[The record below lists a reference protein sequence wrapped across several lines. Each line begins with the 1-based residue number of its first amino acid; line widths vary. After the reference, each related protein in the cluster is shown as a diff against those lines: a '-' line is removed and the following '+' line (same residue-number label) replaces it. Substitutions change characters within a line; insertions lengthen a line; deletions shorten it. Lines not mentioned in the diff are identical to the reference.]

1 MSNQHK
7 STSITKQVWFQ
18 AALIFVVSFI
28 LRLLFLAYKL
38 DFELRIVDQADML
51 QAGGSDAWGWLAY
64 GLHFTTKGFSDYW
77 MMAIRPPLYPLS
89 AALVYGLGGGHTAVA
104 ILQVIFGALT
114 PVLGYFAARLVF
126 LRIDSLPRKESLAF
140 GAGLVMAFDPASVSA
155 GATLLSEPLFNLM
168 MTAFLLCLI
177 AYLIKNH
184 WSWLLLTALFMALSM
199 LARPTAIYIWLLMP
213 FVFVPLVKQWWKP
226 ALLLLV
232 VGLAVNFGWSYRN
245 LVHRG
250 VFTYSMQ
257 PNFTLLFLRALSAE
271 YLATGASTDDIQ
283 KDYTFEVLTRVGED
297 VDRDDLSS
305 ESFWQFHAASSPE
318 IYETMGQ
325 VARERLLTYWP
336 FAAAGTVVGAWRMYA
351 LTLTL
356 PVWTRPIEILY
367 HIALYGLM
375 LFGAWSSF
383 RNKQWLMLLTCG
395 LLIFYV
401 TGLTLASQTSAM
413 DTRMRSPVSIP
424 IIILAVYGFA
434 ILRRQLQSRAASP
447 VPE

>member
-1 MSNQHK
+1 MTNSQ
-7 STSITKQVWFQ
+7 TSSSLTRRIWFR
-18 AALIFVVSFI
+18 ALIIFVIAFA

-38 DFELRIVDQADML
+38 DFDLRIIDRADML

-64 GLHFTTKGFSDYW
+64 GLHFTTSGVTDYW

-89 AALVYGLGGGHTAVA
+89 AALVYALGGGHTAVA
-104 ILQVIFGALT
+104 ILQVVFGALT
-114 PVLGYFAARLVF
+114 PVVGYFTARLLF
-126 LRIDSLPRKESLAF
+126 QRIESLQNPEAWAF
-140 GAGLVMAFDPASVSA
+140 GAGILMAVDPASVSA

-168 MTAFLLCLI
+168 ITVFLLCLI
-177 AYLIKNH
+177 AYLVTER
-184 WSWLLLTALFMALSM
+184 WSWLLLTSLFMALSM

-213 FVFVPLVKQWWKP
+213 LVFVPLVKQWWKP

-232 VGLAVNFGWSYRN
+232 VGIGVNFGWSYRN

-271 YLATGASTDDIQ
+271 YLATNASTDQIQ
-283 KDYTFEVLTRVGED
+283 IDYTFEVLTRIGED
-297 VDRDDLSS
+297 VDRSDLNA

-325 VARERLLTYWP
+325 VARERLLQYWP
-336 FAAAGTVVGAWRMYA
+336 YAAAGTVVGAWRMYA

-356 PVWTRPIEILY
+356 PAWSRPLEILY
-367 HIALYGLM
+367 HAGLYSLM
-375 LFGAWSSF
+375 LAGTWFSF
-383 RNKQWLMLLTCG
+383 RRKNWLVLLTCG

-413 DTRMRSPVSIP
+413 DTRMRSPVSTP
-424 IIILAVYGFA
+424 IIVLAVYGFA
-434 ILRRQLQSRAASP
+434 ILRDYVQQRRKK
-447 VPE
+447 